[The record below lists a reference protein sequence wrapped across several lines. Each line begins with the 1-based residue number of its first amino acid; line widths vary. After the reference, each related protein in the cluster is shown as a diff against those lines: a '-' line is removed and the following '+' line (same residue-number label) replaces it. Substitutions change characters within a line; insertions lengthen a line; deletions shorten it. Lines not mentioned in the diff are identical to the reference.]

1 MPGNPGTSHGAA
13 LHRELELL
21 VKAGLTPTEALAA
34 ATSVPAKTFRLGDR
48 GRIAKGMR
56 ADLVLVNGDPSV
68 DITATRAIDGVWKQG
83 VRADRDGFA
92 KAIVAAN
99 TAVGREPPGAT
110 SGVVSD
116 FESGT
121 TATTFG
127 AGWSVHDGRAGERQV
142 GIRHE
147 GREQRRQRQRK
158 VARDH
163 RHHLARASVRV
174 GRRHVL
180 ARPAD
185 DDAGESVFE
194 AGSNVLGQG

>member
-1 MPGNPGTSHGAA
+1 MDRTVLAQGFPTRPGTPPKSYEAAETSIKQLRAAGVPILAGTDAGNPGTSHGAA

-21 VKAGLTPTEALAA
+21 VKAGLTPIEALAA

-83 VRADRDGFA
+83 VRADRDSFA

-127 AGWSVHDGRAGERQV
+127 AGWSVTTDA
-142 GIRHE
+142 
-147 GREQRRQRQRK
+147 
-158 VARDH
+158 
-163 RHHLARASVRV
+163 LANGNRS
-174 GRRHVL
+174 
-180 ARPAD
+180 PP
-185 DDAGESVFE
+185 
-194 AGSNVLGQG
+194 